1 MEELLK
7 LGLRSIL
14 SLAFPGLNEKVL
26 ETVVK
31 KLVGILIGIN
41 DPVRR
46 DAEITVAMAELKAAL
61 PNPID
66 AVTHD
71 IPLSIPPAGGLVIAL
86 PKPKKPSKSKS
97 TQGGIK

>member
-1 MEELLK
+1 MEELLR

-14 SLAFPGLNEKVL
+14 SLAFPGLSDKVL

-31 KLVGILIGIN
+31 KLVGVLISIN

-61 PNPID
+61 PNPLD
-66 AVTHD
+66 AVRD
-71 IPLSIPPAGGLVIAL
+71 IPLNIPLEGGQAVDL
-86 PKPKKPSKSKS
+86 PKPRKPAKPR
-97 TQGGIK
+97 